1 MENNSI
7 NILIPYRN
15 REEDLKK
22 LLPTLRESLD
32 FLNLTPF
39 FIVSEQ
45 TNDQPFNKGSVFN
58 AGFKEG
64 LRFKK
69 SNYWILHDVDIFEK
83 TPGLLNYC
91 QADGVSSVFTHDINT
106 CPGGGITCINEESFK
121 KINGFTN
128 QFWHWGLEDN
138 DFKQRVV
145 ASEVPILHSEKV
157 FYKSPAFQE
166 RNPNQKKWSEV
177 ALCEATPK
185 TDKREKKINPDQ
197 NKMFRKFAREY
208 RQNPN
213 SVMNDGLSNVNYEL
227 MCTDILAED
236 VVKFTVKIL
245 NDQSQ
250 T

>member
-1 MENNSI
+1 MNSI

-45 TNDQPFNKGSVFN
+45 TNDQPFNKGAVFN

-64 LRFKK
+64 LKFKK

-128 QFWHWGLEDN
+128 EFWHWGLEDN
-138 DFKQRVV
+138 DFKQRVAAV
-145 ASEVPILHSEKV
+145 KIPILHSEKV
-157 FYKSPAFQE
+157 FYKSPGFQK
-166 RNPNQKKWSEV
+166 RNPNQKIWSEV
-177 ALCEATPK
+177 VLHSATPK
-185 TDKREKKINPDQ
+185 TDKREKKIDKNQ
-197 NKMFRKFAREY
+197 NNLFRKFIQGY
-208 RQNPN
+208 KKDPN

-227 MCTDILAED
+227 INKNILAED

-245 NDQSQ
+245 NE
-250 T
+250 